1 MTVSWADIAAA
12 RARITPHIVETPLIR
27 SAHLDA
33 LTGRRVLIKVETL
46 QHTGAFKFRGA
57 TAKLT
62 GLSPDQRAAGVVAY
76 STGNHGMAVAE
87 AARRLGVA
95 ATVVVPL
102 DTPAVKIAR
111 MRESGAE
118 IVHCDRFTENGEDIA
133 RRRAADEGRAF
144 VHPFDDE
151 AVIAGQG
158 TLAAEMIEQAAAMG
172 ESMDVLLV
180 NSAGGG
186 FVGGCAIATEQLS
199 PATGVWSVECTA
211 WDAIR
216 RSIASGRHEDNL
228 AATPSVCDAIQARK
242 PGAAGY
248 AAFRNRL
255 AGAIAVDDAQA
266 IAALR
271 YAFERLR
278 LVVEP
283 GGVVGLAA
291 VLADM
296 LPPQAG
302 TIGIVLC
309 GGNVDAARFADWIAV

>member
-1 MTVSWADIAAA
+1 MSLGWPDVAAA
-12 RARITPHIVETPLIR
+12 RARIAPHLVRTPLIR

-57 TAKLT
+57 MAKLT
-62 GLSPDQRAAGVVAY
+62 GLSPEQQAAGVIAY

-87 AARRLGVA
+87 AARRLGIA
-95 ATVVVPL
+95 ATVVVPI
-102 DTPAVKIAR
+102 DTPAVKVAR

-118 IVHCDRFTENGEDIA
+118 IAHCDRFRENGEEIA
-133 RRRAADEGRAF
+133 RTRAASEGKAF

-158 TLAAEMIEQAAAMG
+158 TLAAEMIEQAAAMA
-172 ESMDVLLV
+172 EPMDALLV

-186 FVGGCAIATEQLS
+186 FVAGCAVATEHLS
-199 PATGVWSVECTA
+199 PSTGVWSVECMA

-228 AATPSVCDAIQARK
+228 AATPSVCDAIQARR
-242 PGAAGY
+242 PGVAGY
-248 AAFRNRL
+248 AAFRDRL

-266 IAALR
+266 IGALR

-283 GGVVGLAA
+283 GGAVGLAA

-296 LPPQAG
+296 LPPKAA

-309 GGNVDAARFADWIAV
+309 GGNVDAARFAEWIAA

>member
-1 MTVSWADIAAA
+1 MSVTWCDIAAA
-12 RARITPHIVETPLIR
+12 RDRIGPYLIETPVIR

-33 LTGRRVLIKVETL
+33 LTGKRVFIKIETL

-57 TAKLT
+57 MAKLT
-62 GLSPDQRAAGVVAY
+62 GLSPDQQAAGVIAY

-87 AARRLGVA
+87 AARRLGIA
-95 ATVVVPL
+95 ATVVVPI
-102 DTPAVKIAR
+102 DTPMVKVAR

-118 IVHCDRFTENGEDIA
+118 IAHCDRFKENGEEIA
-133 RRRAADEGRAF
+133 RARASAEGRAF

-151 AVIAGQG
+151 SVIAGQG
-158 TLAAEMIEQAAAMG
+158 TLAAEMIGQTLAMG
-172 ESMDVLLV
+172 ETMDALLV

-186 FVGGCAIATEQLS
+186 FVGGCAVAAEHLS

-228 AATPSVCDAIQARK
+228 AATPSICDAIQARR

-248 AAFRNRL
+248 AAFKDRL
-255 AGAIAVDDAQA
+255 AGAIAVDDEQA
-266 IAALR
+266 IGALR

-283 GGVVGLAA
+283 GGAVGLAA
-291 VLADM
+291 VLAGM
-296 LPPQAG
+296 LPPEIEK
-302 TIGIVLC
+302 IGIVLC
-309 GGNVDAARFADWIAV
+309 GGNVDAMRFAEWIAA

>member
-1 MTVSWADIAAA
+1 MNVTWDNIAAA
-12 RARITPHIVETPLIR
+12 RARLAPHLVETPVIR
-27 SAHLDA
+27 SAHLDS
-33 LTGRRVLIKVETL
+33 LVGRRVLIKVETL
-46 QHTGAFKFRGA
+46 QQTGAFKFRGA
-57 TAKLT
+57 MAKLT
-62 GLSPDQRAAGVVAY
+62 GLSPDQQAAGVIAY

-87 AARRLGVA
+87 AARRLGIA

-118 IVHCDRFTENGEDIA
+118 IAHCDRFSENGEEIA
-133 RRRAADEGRAF
+133 RARAVAEGRTF

-151 AVIAGQG
+151 GVIAGQG
-158 TLAAEMIEQAAAMG
+158 TLAAEMIEQATAMG
-172 ESMDVLLV
+172 ESMNALLV

-186 FVGGCAIATEQLS
+186 FVGGCAVATEQLS

-228 AATPSVCDAIQARK
+228 AASPSVCDAIQARR

-248 AAFRNRL
+248 AAFKDRL

-283 GGVVGLAA
+283 GGAVGLAA

-296 LPPQAG
+296 LPPEAR

-309 GGNVDAARFADWIAV
+309 GGNVDAARFADWIAA

>member
-1 MTVSWADIAAA
+1 MSVAWADIAAV
-12 RARITPHIVETPLIR
+12 RARIAPHLVETPVIR

-33 LTGRRVLIKVETL
+33 LTGRRVLIKLETV

-57 TAKLT
+57 MAKLT
-62 GLSPDQRAAGVVAY
+62 GLSPEQQLAGVIAY

-87 AARRLGVA
+87 AARRLGIA

-102 DTPAVKIAR
+102 DTPAVKVAR

-118 IVHCDRFTENGEDIA
+118 IAQCDRFKENGEEIA
-133 RRRAADEGRAF
+133 RSRAAREGRAF

-158 TLAAEMIEQAAAMG
+158 TLAAEMIDQARAMG
-172 ESMDVLLV
+172 ESMDALLV

-186 FVGGCAIATEQLS
+186 FVGGCAVATAQLS
-199 PATGVWSVECTA
+199 PTTGVWSVECTA

-248 AAFRNRL
+248 AAFRDRL
-255 AGAIAVDDAQA
+255 AGAIAVNDAQA

-283 GGVVGLAA
+283 GGAVGLAA
-291 VLADM
+291 VLANM
-296 LPPQAG
+296 LPPEAR

-309 GGNVDAARFADWIAV
+309 GGNVDAERFASWIAQ

>member
-1 MTVSWADIAAA
+1 MSVAFADVADA
-12 RARITPHIVETPLIR
+12 RARFDGRVVRTPVIR

-57 TAKLT
+57 MAKLT
-62 GLSPDQRAAGVVAY
+62 TLGSEASRAGVVAY

-87 AARRLGVA
+87 AARRLGIPA
-95 ATVVVPL
+95 AVVVPT
-102 DTPAVKIAR
+102 DTPAVKVAR

-118 IVHCDRFTENGEDIA
+118 IHTCDRLRENGEEIA
-133 RRRAADEGRAF
+133 RARASETGCTF

-158 TLAAEMIEQAAAMG
+158 TLAAEMIEQAADLG
-172 ESMDVLLV
+172 ETMDALLV

-186 FVGGCAIATEQLS
+186 FVAGCAVAAEAMS
-199 PATGVWSVECTA
+199 PRTGVWSVECTA

-216 RSIASGRHEDNL
+216 RSLATGRREDNM
-228 AATPSVCDAIQARK
+228 AATPSVCDAIQARQ

-248 AAFRNRL
+248 ATFRDRL
-255 AGAIAVDDAQA
+255 AGAIAVEDQQA
-266 IAALR
+266 LDALR
-271 YAFERLR
+271 YAFDRLR

-283 GGVVGLAA
+283 GGAVGLAA
-291 VLADM
+291 VLAGER
-296 LPPQAG
+296 LGGAQ
-302 TIGIVLC
+302 TVGIVLC
-309 GGNVDAARFADWIAV
+309 GGNVDAAKFAAWAAA